1 MLLRAAG
8 TVAYKRAMT
17 IPRTSK
23 FVPKVPVRDGS
34 LKVMIVDEDIE
45 RSRQLRG
52 ALSLAGYRVIA
63 ELREAIDLPDAVAG
77 LKPHIVIVA
86 ADSPDRDTLEQISLT
101 TKNAPRPVIMF
112 TQDGASDTIKA
123 SVKAGVS
130 AYVVDGLDMDRLK
143 PILEVA
149 CARFEAHQELSQ
161 KLASTERELAERKSV
176 ERAKGLLMERR
187 GLSEDNAYKELRNL
201 AMKTNKPLIEVADT
215 LIAAAHLL

>member
-1 MLLRAAG
+1 MHNP
-8 TVAYKRAMT
+8 AMK
-17 IPRTSK
+17 SES
-23 FVPKVPVRDGS
+23 KVPMRDS
-34 LKVMIVDEDIE
+34 ALKVMIVDQNGE

-52 ALSLAGYRVIA
+52 ALTVAGYRVVA

-77 LKPHIVIVA
+77 MKPHIVIVA
-86 ADSPDRDTLEQISLT
+86 ADSPDRDTLEQVALT
-101 TKNAPRPVIMF
+101 TKNAPRPVVMF

-130 AYVVDGLDMDRLK
+130 AYVVDGLDMGRLK

-149 CARFEAHQELSQ
+149 CARFEAHQKLRW

-176 ERAKGLLMERR
+176 ERAKGILMKRR

-201 AMKTNKPLIEVADT
+201 AMTTGKSIGEVADT

>member
-1 MLLRAAG
+1 MHNRSMKPA
-8 TVAYKRAMT
+8 
-17 IPRTSK
+17 SK
-23 FVPKVPVRDGS
+23 LPVRDS
-34 LKVMIVDEDIE
+34 ALKVMIVDENGE

-52 ALSLAGYRVIA
+52 ALSLAGYRVVA

-77 LKPHIVIVA
+77 MKPHIVIIA

-101 TKNAPRPVIMF
+101 SKNAPRPIIMF
-112 TQDGASDTIKA
+112 TQDGASNTIKA

-161 KLASTERELAERKSV
+161 KLASTERELTERKSV

-187 GLSEDNAYKELRNL
+187 GLNEDNAYKELRTL
-201 AMKTNKPLIEVADT
+201 AMTTGKSLGEVAET

>member
-1 MLLRAAG
+1 MVSPRPVKAA
-8 TVAYKRAMT
+8 T
-17 IPRTSK
+17 
-23 FVPKVPVRDGS
+23 KVPTRDGA
-34 LKVMIVDEDIE
+34 LKVMIVDADAE

-77 LKPHIVIVA
+77 MKPHIVIIA

-101 TKNAPRPVIMF
+101 TKNAPRPVVMF
-112 TQDGASDTIKA
+112 TQDGASDSIKA

-130 AYVVDGLDMDRLK
+130 AYVVDGLAMDRLK

-149 CARFEAHQELSQ
+149 CARFEAHQELSR
-161 KLASTERELAERKSV
+161 KLADTERELAERKSV

-187 GLSEDNAYKELRNL
+187 GLSEANAFKELRNL
-201 AMKTNKPLIEVADT
+201 AMTTGKSLEEVADT